1 MKKNNTHEK
10 IIIYKF
16 LLCLVYFFKHI
27 QTYSKYVTENNGR
40 DSTVV
45 AKWNVKIGKNNM
57 NNEYNFSNE
66 LVLKTEENKNVVDGK
81 IAPGTSIS
89 TQFSLDCSECEAS
102 LKYIVNPSQIKCN
115 EKEDSRFIVTSI
127 DNEKNTMKYDETERY
142 YYGIVDIKDAYK
154 VINIKAI
161 VKWNND
167 DENNVA
173 DTESGVENSNIV
185 LPLTVRV
192 EQIN

>member
-1 MKKNNTHEK
+1 MNYNKKINK
-10 IIIYKF
+10 VVFMIM
-16 LLCLVYFFKHI
+16 LLCFLYFIKNI
-27 QTYSKYVTENNGR
+27 QTYSRYNTENNGR

>member
-1 MKKNNTHEK
+1 MSYNKKMNK
-10 IIIYKF
+10 VLCMIF
-16 LLCLVYFFKHI
+16 LLFFIYFIKNV
-27 QTYSKYVTENNGR
+27 QTYSKYNTENGGR

-102 LKYIVNPSQIKCN
+102 LKYIVKPSQIKCN

-127 DNEKNTMKYDETERY
+127 DNEKNTMKYDETEGY